1 MKINRVTVT
10 GFGPFRDTE
19 TADFDAFD
27 DDGIF
32 LITGCTGAGK
42 TSILD
47 AVTFA
52 LFGTVP
58 RYAGQA
64 GNAVRCDR
72 LAADKPCHV
81 ELEFS
86 VGERRFKVTRAPAWE
101 RPKQRG
107 TGTTSAPARAE
118 LDELLDGRWE
128 RLQTR
133 AVDTSRQI
141 NDLIRM
147 NSSQFQQVVLL
158 AQGQFQEFLVADT
171 DKRRSLL
178 QTLFGTKRF
187 ADYVD
192 MLSERARDLKRQ
204 LDDAQHCLTDKVHAF
219 ASWAGV
225 SDDSAT
231 PEAVDDTVEQ
241 WCARIVAAQ
250 AAELGEATRRQQALR
265 DSLDVAKEELA
276 QATEIA
282 ARQQRRARALDE
294 QARLAG
300 QAQQI
305 TATKAALH
313 NAARA
318 DTVAPAIEASED
330 ADTSAAQAERAR
342 HDAEAGYLTVAAAL
356 PETVGEVAESIS
368 ELNQLIGRLRPQLE
382 VEKSLPALRR
392 AAQLAAEKVTEH
404 DDRTAADKKQRESLT
419 EQMEQLRHTITAL
432 DEPAGTFAEAK
443 AAADEAARRLQAA
456 QRAEQ
461 LSADLQLAAQDDQAA
476 VKRASAAS
484 DELSALLRRQLS
496 GYAGDLAQGLVAGE
510 LCPVCGSLD
519 HPKLA
524 ELAADHVD
532 QSDIDRAQAAVEL
545 TYAQAKKA
553 AARSQQ
559 LEERRQSEFLAAGRQ
574 SVTEAEAVASQAQ
587 QVMAEAAAAGDELR
601 RSRNRLTRLQEQTD
615 AITASLDQAQ
625 ELRAGL
631 VIAQTTAQT
640 GLAEAER
647 AVTEARGDQASV
659 HEAMAE
665 AQLRRKLSEL
675 LLEARTQHQGAVER
689 ASSERERLAA
699 ALADAGF
706 ADAGEAKKAR
716 ISRPEQ
722 ERLRAEVERHAAGIA
737 AVKLTLESPELIG
750 LPAQPVDLDAP
761 KQTLAKVDA
770 ELEQTRTVV
779 ATIQPRLAELRRL
792 SGEIADRRVT
802 IAEDDKQ
809 FQAVDRLAR
818 TLRGLDPNIMRMEL
832 ETFVLAAQL
841 EEIVQVANRRLYT
854 MTDGRYILRHSDAI
868 EKNRGK
874 WGLGLEVL
882 DAHTGGV
889 RGPDSLSGGEKFQ
902 ASLALALGLAEVVT
916 NRAGGM
922 RLDTLFIDEG
932 FGSLDAETLDV
943 TMATL
948 DNLREGGRTVGL
960 ISHVASMKESI
971 PAQLSVEKVPGG
983 WSVIRQESS
992 S

>member
-1 MKINRVTVT
+1 M
-10 GFGPFRDTE
+10 
-19 TADFDAFD
+19 
-27 DDGIF
+27 
-32 LITGCTGAGK
+32 
-42 TSILD
+42 
-47 AVTFA
+47 
-52 LFGTVP
+52 
-58 RYAGQA
+58 
-64 GNAVRCDR
+64 
-72 LAADKPCHV
+72 
-81 ELEFS
+81 
-86 VGERRFKVTRAPAWE
+86 
-101 RPKQRG
+101 
-107 TGTTSAPARAE
+107 
-118 LDELLDGRWE
+118 
-128 RLQTR
+128 
-133 AVDTSRQI
+133 
-141 NDLIRM
+141 
-147 NSSQFQQVVLL
+147 
-158 AQGQFQEFLVADT
+158 
-171 DKRRSLL
+171 
-178 QTLFGTKRF
+178 
-187 ADYVD
+187 
-192 MLSERARDLKRQ
+192 
-204 LDDAQHCLTDKVHAF
+204 
-219 ASWAGV
+219 
-225 SDDSAT
+225 
-231 PEAVDDTVEQ
+231 
-241 WCARIVAAQ
+241 
-250 AAELGEATRRQQALR
+250 
-265 DSLDVAKEELA
+265 
-276 QATEIA
+276 
-282 ARQQRRARALDE
+282 
-294 QARLAG
+294 
-300 QAQQI
+300 
-305 TATKAALH
+305 
-313 NAARA
+313 
-318 DTVAPAIEASED
+318 
-330 ADTSAAQAERAR
+330 
-342 HDAEAGYLTVAAAL
+342 
-356 PETVGEVAESIS
+356 
-368 ELNQLIGRLRPQLE
+368 
-382 VEKSLPALRR
+382 
-392 AAQLAAEKVTEH
+392 
-404 DDRTAADKKQRESLT
+404 
-419 EQMEQLRHTITAL
+419 
-432 DEPAGTFAEAK
+432 
-443 AAADEAARRLQAA
+443 
-456 QRAEQ
+456 
-461 LSADLQLAAQDDQAA
+461 
-476 VKRASAAS
+476 
-484 DELSALLRRQLS
+484 
-496 GYAGDLAQGLVAGE
+496 
-510 LCPVCGSLD
+510 
-519 HPKLA
+519 
-524 ELAADHVD
+524 
-532 QSDIDRAQAAVEL
+532 
-545 TYAQAKKA
+545 
-553 AARSQQ
+553 
-559 LEERRQSEFLAAGRQ
+559 
-574 SVTEAEAVASQAQ
+574 
-587 QVMAEAAAAGDELR
+587 
-601 RSRNRLTRLQEQTD
+601 
-615 AITASLDQAQ
+615 
-625 ELRAGL
+625 
-631 VIAQTTAQT
+631 IAQTTAQT

-706 ADAGEAKKAR
+706 ADAGEAKKAQ

-761 KQTLAKVDA
+761 QQTVAKVDA

-818 TLRGLDPNIMRMEL
+818 TLRGLDPNIMRIEL

-854 MTDGRYILRHSDAI
+854 MTDGRYTLRHSDAI

-983 WSVIRQESS
+983 WSVISQESS